1 MGWILS
7 TILLALIAVAAVF
20 LSRAYRKA
28 AIAEHRDENLKQA
41 RTTETAIVV
50 GCIALFL
57 VLTFVSSAHQVKAG
71 NVGVVYQFGAIKGQ
85 ISEGLQFTAPW
96 QSVVTASIQVQ
107 RHTFEQI
114 DSASQ
119 ETQDVFVKATVNYSV
134 SPSTI
139 QNLYRTVGPNWFDTL
154 VESRVLNFFKE
165 ETVKYKAVDILP
177 NREQIRD
184 AVKTKL
190 IAALSPYSI
199 TVVDLLIDNIH
210 FSADFTKAIEAKQIA
225 IQNALEEQQKIAVA
239 KAQADQRVATA
250 QGDAESV
257 LIAARAQAQANDLLD
272 KSLTPQLI
280 QYTAI
285 QKLSDNVSLVLV
297 PQDGNFLFNLGSAQ
311 QVAIP

>member
-28 AIAEHRDENLKQA
+28 AIAEHRDENIKQA

-139 QNLYRTVGPNWFDTL
+139 QNLY
-154 VESRVLNFFKE
+154 
-165 ETVKYKAVDILP
+165 
-177 NREQIRD
+177 
-184 AVKTKL
+184 
-190 IAALSPYSI
+190 
-199 TVVDLLIDNIH
+199 
-210 FSADFTKAIEAKQIA
+210 
-225 IQNALEEQQKIAVA
+225 
-239 KAQADQRVATA
+239 
-250 QGDAESV
+250 
-257 LIAARAQAQANDLLD
+257 
-272 KSLTPQLI
+272 
-280 QYTAI
+280 
-285 QKLSDNVSLVLV
+285 
-297 PQDGNFLFNLGSAQ
+297 
-311 QVAIP
+311 